1 MQKNRSVPDVQR
13 KRSQWIETI
22 SGANAEHQIYLDESG
37 INTNFTR
44 HYAHAVHGKRAMD
57 IGIANAGDGK
67 LIPVDGF
74 KGVHAQ
80 LDAREEFRHGFLDGN
95 FLFYRFPG
103 FLRIL
108 VILSGSERKS
118 YVSAGKVWICRYR
131 PGTYSAVP
139 LTQVKKRKTAAYARV
154 STDHEDQASSYEAQV
169 DYYTNYIK
177 SRDDWK
183 FAGIYA
189 DEGISGC
196 NTKSVT
202 ALTAWCRTRW
212 TDASI

>member
-1 MQKNRSVPDVQR
+1 MFPQARS
-13 KRSQWIETI
+13 
-22 SGANAEHQIYLDESG
+22 G
-37 INTNFTR
+37 
-44 HYAHAVHGKRAMD
+44 YAD
-57 IGIANAGDGK
+57 IG
-67 LIPVDGF
+67 
-74 KGVHAQ
+74 
-80 LDAREEFRHGFLDGN
+80 R
-95 FLFYRFPG
+95 
-103 FLRIL
+103 
-108 VILSGSERKS
+108 
-118 YVSAGKVWICRYR
+118 
-131 PGTYSAVP
+131 GTYSAVP

>member
-1 MQKNRSVPDVQR
+1 MKAVLIQTSQDTMHMQYMGNVP
-13 KRSQWIETI
+13 
-22 SGANAEHQIYLDESG
+22 
-37 INTNFTR
+37 
-44 HYAHAVHGKRAMD
+44 
-57 IGIANAGDGK
+57 
-67 LIPVDGF
+67 LILVSLTLVMVNSFPLMVL
-74 KGVHAQ
+74 KVSMPNLMPEKQ
-80 LDAREEFRHGFLDGN
+80 FRHGFLDGN

>member
-1 MQKNRSVPDVQR
+1 MAKNITVIPATLDKHTGIPSHMHH
-13 KRSQWIETI
+13 KRC
-22 SGANAEHQIYLDESG
+22 
-37 INTNFTR
+37 
-44 HYAHAVHGKRAMD
+44 V
-57 IGIANAGDGK
+57 AG
-67 LIPVDGF
+67 
-74 KGVHAQ
+74 
-80 LDAREEFRHGFLDGN
+80 
-95 FLFYRFPG
+95 
-103 FLRIL
+103 
-108 VILSGSERKS
+108 
-118 YVSAGKVWICRYR
+118 
-131 PGTYSAVP
+131 
-139 LTQVKKRKTAAYARV
+139 YARV
-154 STDHEDQASSYEAQV
+154 STDSEEQLTSYEAQV